1 MRSLVRLLAL
11 AAILASTFA
20 LAQGYPNRPI
30 KVVVPWPPGQATDV
44 AARIVSE
51 GMSPGLGQQLVIDN
65 RAGAGGTIG
74 SEFAARAT
82 PDGYT
87 ILAGSSGP
95 ISISPLLQKLPYD
108 PAKDFEPIALMVSTP
123 YVLVAH
129 PSLPANTVQE
139 FIALVRNNPG
149 KYNFASSGTGATAH
163 LVAELFNASANLKAT
178 HVPYKG
184 SAPALT
190 DIIAGHVT
198 YAFET
203 SAAVVGHVKAGRL
216 KALAVS
222 SAKRA
227 IALPEV
233 PTVEESANLPGF
245 DMRAWIGFIA
255 PAGIPKEARARLAA
269 ETQKVLANPETRA
282 RLIAAGLEPG
292 DLTPE
297 EFADFLRKQSE
308 RFGAIIKAGNIKVE

>member
-1 MRSLVRLLAL
+1 MRLARLLLFLAASLAL
-11 AAILASTFA
+11 ANA

-30 KVVVPWPPGQATDV
+30 KVVVPWPPGQATDL
-44 AARIVSE
+44 AARIVSDAMAS
-51 GMSPGLGQQLVIDN
+51 GIGQQFVVDN
-65 RAGAGGTIG
+65 RPGAGGTIG

-108 PAKDFEPIALMVSTP
+108 PAKDFEPIALMVSTA
-123 YVLVAH
+123 YVLVVH
-129 PSLPANTVQE
+129 PSFPANTVQE
-139 FIALVRNNPG
+139 FVALVRANPG

-163 LVAELFNASANLKAT
+163 LVAELFNAAAKLTAT

-184 SAPALT
+184 SAPAMT
-190 DIIAGHVT
+190 DLIAGHVT

-203 SAAVVGHVKAGRL
+203 SAATAAHVKAGRL

-222 SAKRA
+222 SAKRT

-233 PTVEESANLPGF
+233 QTVAETMNLPDF

-255 PAGIPKEARARLAA
+255 PAGIPREARARLAA
-269 ETQKVLANPETRA
+269 EVQRALESPETRA
-282 RLIAAGLEPG
+282 KLVAAGLEPG

-297 EFADFLRKQSE
+297 QFAAYLKTQNE
-308 RFGAIIKAGNIKVE
+308 RFAAIIKAANIKVE

>member
-1 MRSLVRLLAL
+1 MRSIARLLAL
-11 AAILASTFA
+11 AALAGSAAAF
-20 LAQGYPNRPI
+20 AQGYPVRPI

-44 AARIVSE
+44 AARVVSE
-51 GMSPGLGQQLVIDN
+51 GVSAAVGQQLVIDN
-65 RAGAGGTIG
+65 RPGAGGTIG

-95 ISISPLLQKLPYD
+95 ISISPILQKLAYD

-129 PSLPANTVQE
+129 PSLPANTAQE
-139 FIALVRNNPG
+139 FIALVRANPG
-149 KYNFASSGTGATAH
+149 KFNFASSGTGATAH
-163 LVAELFNASANLKAT
+163 LVAELFNSSTGLKAT

-203 SAAVVGHVKAGRL
+203 SAAVVAHVKAGRL
-216 KALAVS
+216 KAYAVS

-227 IALPEV
+227 IALPDV
-233 PTVEESANLPGF
+233 PTVAESANLPGF

-255 PAGIPKEARARLAA
+255 PAGIPREARARLAA
-269 ETQKVLANPETRA
+269 ETQKVLANPETKA

-297 EFADFLRKQSE
+297 EFADFLKKQSE
-308 RFGAIIKAGNIKVE
+308 RFAAIIKAGNIKVE

>member
-1 MRSLVRLLAL
+1 MRLARSVLSLIGSLAV
-11 AAILASTFA
+11 ASAF
-20 LAQGYPNRPI
+20 AQGYPNKPI

-51 GMSPGLGQQLVIDN
+51 AISVALGQQLVIDN

-74 SEFAARAT
+74 SEFAARQA

-95 ISISPLLQKLPYD
+95 ISISPNLQKLGYD
-108 PAKDFEPIALMVSTP
+108 PARDFEPIALMVSTP
-123 YVLVAH
+123 YVLGVH

-139 FIALVRNNPG
+139 FVALVRDNPT

-163 LVAELFNASANLKAT
+163 LVAELFNTTARLRAT

-184 SAPALT
+184 SAPAMT
-190 DIIAGHVT
+190 DLIAGHVT

-203 SAAVVGHVKAGRL
+203 TGATAAHVKAGRL

-227 IALPEV
+227 TALPDV
-233 PTVEESANLPGF
+233 PTVAETMNLPDF

-255 PAGIPKEARARLAA
+255 PTGTPLEARARLAA
-269 ETQKVLANPETRA
+269 EVQRALESPQTRA
-282 RLIAAGLEPG
+282 RLVAAGLEPG
-292 DLTPE
+292 DLTPDQ
-297 EFADFLRKQSE
+297 FAAFLKTQND
-308 RFGAIIKAGNIKVE
+308 RFAAIIKAANVKVE

>member
-1 MRSLVRLLAL
+1 MRSVARLLAFAAL
-11 AAILASTFA
+11 AGSIAVF
-20 LAQGYPNRPI
+20 AQGYPVRPI

-44 AARIVSE
+44 AARVVSE
-51 GMSPGLGQQLVIDN
+51 GVSAAVGQQLVIDN
-65 RAGAGGTIG
+65 RPGAGGTIG

-95 ISISPLLQKLPYD
+95 ISISPILQKLPYD
-108 PAKDFEPIALMVSTP
+108 PSKDFEPIALMVSTP

-129 PSLPANTVQE
+129 PSLPATTTQE
-139 FIALVRNNPG
+139 FIALVRANPG

-163 LVAELFNASANLKAT
+163 LVAELFNSSAGLKAT

-184 SAPALT
+184 SAPAMT

-203 SAAVVGHVKAGRL
+203 SAAVVAHVKAGRL
-216 KALAVS
+216 KAFAVS

-227 IALPEV
+227 IALPDV
-233 PTVEESANLPGF
+233 PTVAESAGLPGF

-255 PAGIPKEARARLAA
+255 PAGIPREARARLAA
-269 ETQKVLANPETRA
+269 ETQKVLANPDTRA

-297 EFADFLRKQSE
+297 EFAAFLKQQSE

>member
-1 MRSLVRLLAL
+1 MRLARLVLFLAASLAL
-11 AAILASTFA
+11 ANA

-30 KVVVPWPPGQATDV
+30 KVVVPWPPGQATDL
-44 AARIVSE
+44 AARIVSDAMAS
-51 GMSPGLGQQLVIDN
+51 GIGQQFVVDN
-65 RAGAGGTIG
+65 RPGAGGTIG

-108 PAKDFEPIALMVSTP
+108 PAKDFEPIALMVSTA
-123 YVLVAH
+123 YVLVVH
-129 PSLPANTVQE
+129 PSFPANTVQE
-139 FIALVRNNPG
+139 FVALVRANPG

-163 LVAELFNASANLKAT
+163 LVAELFNAAAKLTAT

-184 SAPALT
+184 SAPAMT
-190 DIIAGHVT
+190 DLVAGHVT

-203 SAAVVGHVKAGRL
+203 SAATAAHVKAGRL

-222 SAKRA
+222 SAKRT

-233 PTVEESANLPGF
+233 QTVAETMNLPDF

-255 PAGIPKEARARLAA
+255 PTGIPREARARLAA
-269 ETQKVLANPETRA
+269 EVQRALESPETRA
-282 RLIAAGLEPG
+282 RLVAAGLEPG

-297 EFADFLRKQSE
+297 QFAAYLKTQNE
-308 RFGAIIKAGNIKVE
+308 RFAAIIKAANIKVE